1 MGGRGTRSRLN
12 PAVNPSPLPPQQ
24 PVPMQQAAMANA
36 TQAAAAAQQS
46 STDDDDF
53 HIATARDEAALMAI
67 NSAYSRVMRA
77 AQMDYINPQTQ
88 SNGYGFA
95 QNLNHNLV
103 QNGPNG
109 LTGREKQVYNTMMSN
124 MQQLG
129 MNLILNRATHD
140 GIINKLLGVRDYQ
153 KLSDAQLNARLTGQE
168 YTDDK
173 LVSTSFDQSRN
184 PFTNG
189 GPVSGGR
196 EVYMNIKAPSW
207 TPFVVGDKREAELV
221 LKPGLTYRITGA
233 HYNGQIAYPQ
243 KKGAMK
249 RIVVDVE
256 IIP

>member
-1 MGGRGTRSRLN
+1 MGGRAGVYYRRGGKYIRKIPLKNQPPQLPQSQPAALQGPAQN
-12 PAVNPSPLPPQQ
+12 PAQV
-24 PVPMQQAAMANA
+24 
-36 TQAAAAAQQS
+36 
-46 STDDDDF
+46 DDDDF
-53 HIATARDEAALMAI
+53 HIATAQDEAAIMAV
-67 NSAYSRVMRA
+67 NAAYSRAMRA
-77 AQMDYINPQTQ
+77 AQMDYINPTQ
-88 SNGYGFA
+88 EANGYSFG

-103 QNGPNG
+103 ANGPTG
-109 LTGREKQVYNTMMSN
+109 LTGRQAQVYNEFMQN
-124 MQQLG
+124 MAPIG

-140 GIINKLLGVRDYQ
+140 GLINKLLGVSDYQ
-153 KLSDAQLNARLTGQE
+153 KLSDAQLNARLTGVE

-173 LVSTSFDQSRN
+173 FVSSAFDQARN

-207 TPFVVGDKREAELV
+207 TPAVVGDKHEAELV
-221 LKPGLTYRITGA
+221 LKPGLKYRITGA

>member
-1 MGGRGTRSRLN
+1 MGGRGSRSRLN
-12 PAVNPSPLPPQQ
+12 PFSQPPNMQPPQQ
-24 PVPMQQAAMANA
+24 QPQSVQMPAPQPQPP
-36 TQAAAAAQQS
+36 AAQQQPG
-46 STDDDDF
+46 TDDDDF
-53 HIATARDEAALMAI
+53 HIATAQDEAAIMAV
-67 NSAYSRVMRA
+67 NSAYDRTMRA
-77 AQMDYINPQTQ
+77 AQMDYINPVQQ
-88 SNGYGFA
+88 ANGYGFG
-95 QNLNHNLV
+95 QNLNHSLV
-103 QNGPNG
+103 QNGPSG
-109 LTGREKQVYNTMMSN
+109 LTGREAQVYNTLMSN

-140 GIINKLLGVRDYQ
+140 GLINKLLGVKDYQ

-173 LVSTSFDQSRN
+173 LVSTSFDKNRN

-207 TPFVVGDKREAELV
+207 TPYVVGDKHEAELI
-221 LKPGLTYRITGA
+221 LRPGLKYRITGA

-249 RIVVDVE
+249 RIVIDVE